1 MQLAGDVCLLSC
13 VVAYLVGPC
22 ESPCCGAGATLSVLD
37 GALEGWDAL
46 DSELREAAGLPSQPE
61 EGGASVRSATQAVVD
76 AVVDL
81 IDGPGNLG
89 CGPRLSGLD
98 IKSKC

>member
-1 MQLAGDVCLLSC
+1 M
-13 VVAYLVGPC
+13 
-22 ESPCCGAGATLSVLD
+22 LSVLD

-89 CGPRLSGLD
+89 YGPRLSGLYLRQPVNGTGLRHLQFLLLR
-98 IKSKC
+98 